1 MIKNNLKQLYKLK
14 SWLELEKIWL
24 MRQWRHVE
32 MKWGG
37 ELNCSQNRHLA
48 TKQASPWE
56 HIKSNFSQ
64 NPTVSLEQTTT
75 STASRSPG
83 LRQQAVALHFR
94 QDEQRSAR
102 DVCAHR
108 SRETAGACLQARSL
122 VPLSAGKAAFACS
135 LPGCSSASAGRRPPL
150 QCNCPLFPPA
160 ALRPRW
166 PSHTHTHTH
175 SGPLPTLQEQHFHHP
190 ASSTRLPRGRDEYR
204 SEQTFSIISAK
215 GIQGL
220 TSTPTNLG
228 EKWPRSGNRGE
239 SDKERDVTIKGQI
252 RKKSWGQRHEWV
264 FGLRL

>member
-64 NPTVSLEQTTT
+64 NPTVSLEQTTI

-135 LPGCSSASAGRRPPL
+135 LPGCSSASAGRHPPL

-166 PSHTHTHTH
+166 PSHTHTHTAD
-175 SGPLPTLQEQHFHHP
+175 HFQRCK
-190 ASSTRLPRGRDEYR
+190 SNI
-204 SEQTFSIISAK
+204 SIILPPQRASLEAE
-215 GIQGL
+215 
-220 TSTPTNLG
+220 TSTGVSKLS
-228 EKWPRSGNRGE
+228 RLF
-239 SDKERDVTIKGQI
+239 Q
-252 RKKSWGQRHEWV
+252 RKV
-264 FGLRL
+264 FKV